1 MTTNSNDYRHALEH
15 ISFTDNAKQHMAN
28 SIAQSVASS
37 DAATAQSNFNGT
49 RRKPRIA
56 RHPVRTVARI
66 AAVTAVLA
74 IVIGGAGTAMATGVL
89 PLPSD
94 MLSDIFDGP
103 ASQTEIIDRIGRP
116 VGASCSN
123 NGVTVTADAIMG
135 DKDMVTIAY
144 TLTFDDPAAL
154 KKLSEPGE
162 NGTIAGSVDGNVYV
176 DGEHGGQGQSW
187 LIDKNPNDS
196 SIQYFAQFSVESPG
210 LMGRTVRTH
219 INSLVVPRAGKELP
233 EYKKILTGPWDLKFQ
248 LNYEDTSVTIPAPKS
263 VNFNGTK
270 ATIQEATVSCVGVS
284 VRYNIDRS
292 IEHDN
297 NSGKM
302 SQNMEESMDAVGNIP
317 LIVTFKDGSRSK
329 CKIVCDLMHLEGAES
344 LGEYTED
351 FYAGMPAVTRHS
363 YGKGKLYYIGTCM
376 EEDGIAKILS
386 MAVEDAGAEPVAGA
400 GNGLEIVKR
409 NREGKSFYFVM
420 NFRDEELEIPEEFAG
435 KTDLLSGNAV
445 GKGEKLPKFGVKI
458 VVE

>member
-317 LIVTFKDGSRSK
+317 LIVTFKDG
-329 CKIVCDLMHLEGAES
+329 H
-344 LGEYTED
+344 
-351 FYAGMPAVTRHS
+351 
-363 YGKGKLYYIGTCM
+363 
-376 EEDGIAKILS
+376 
-386 MAVEDAGAEPVAGA
+386 VEDATSHSGYFANKLD
-400 GNGLEIVKR
+400 NGTTDVHKTWPFSQVCDTDKIASVQI
-409 NREGKSFYFVM
+409 GDTVIPM
-420 NFRDEELEIPEEFAG
+420 NP
-435 KTDLLSGNAV
+435 
-445 GKGEKLPKFGVKI
+445 
-458 VVE
+458 

>member
-196 SIQYFAQFSVESPG
+196 SIQYFAQFRVESPG

-317 LIVTFKDGSRSK
+317 LIVTFKDG
-329 CKIVCDLMHLEGAES
+329 H
-344 LGEYTED
+344 
-351 FYAGMPAVTRHS
+351 
-363 YGKGKLYYIGTCM
+363 
-376 EEDGIAKILS
+376 
-386 MAVEDAGAEPVAGA
+386 VEDATSHSGYFANKLD
-400 GNGLEIVKR
+400 NGTTDVHKTWPFSQVCDTDKIASVQI
-409 NREGKSFYFVM
+409 GDTV
-420 NFRDEELEIPEEFAG
+420 IP
-435 KTDLLSGNAV
+435 LN
-445 GKGEKLPKFGVKI
+445 
-458 VVE
+458 

>member
-1 MTTNSNDYRHALEH
+1 MTTNSNDYRHTLEH

-123 NGVTVTADAIMG
+123 NGITVTADAIMG

-317 LIVTFKDGSRSK
+317 LIVTFKDG
-329 CKIVCDLMHLEGAES
+329 H
-344 LGEYTED
+344 
-351 FYAGMPAVTRHS
+351 
-363 YGKGKLYYIGTCM
+363 
-376 EEDGIAKILS
+376 
-386 MAVEDAGAEPVAGA
+386 VEDATSHSGYFANKLD
-400 GNGLEIVKR
+400 NGTTDVHKTWPFSQVCDTDKIASVQI
-409 NREGKSFYFVM
+409 GDTVIPM
-420 NFRDEELEIPEEFAG
+420 N
-435 KTDLLSGNAV
+435 S
-445 GKGEKLPKFGVKI
+445 
-458 VVE
+458 

>member
-74 IVIGGAGTAMATGVL
+74 IVIGGAGAAMATGVL

-317 LIVTFKDGSRSK
+317 LIVTFKDG
-329 CKIVCDLMHLEGAES
+329 H
-344 LGEYTED
+344 
-351 FYAGMPAVTRHS
+351 
-363 YGKGKLYYIGTCM
+363 
-376 EEDGIAKILS
+376 
-386 MAVEDAGAEPVAGA
+386 VEDATSHSGYFANKLD
-400 GNGLEIVKR
+400 NGTTDVHKTWPFSQVCDTDKIASVQI
-409 NREGKSFYFVM
+409 GDTVIPM
-420 NFRDEELEIPEEFAG
+420 N
-435 KTDLLSGNAV
+435 S
-445 GKGEKLPKFGVKI
+445 
-458 VVE
+458 

>member
-28 SIAQSVASS
+28 SIAQPVASS

-317 LIVTFKDGSRSK
+317 LIVTFKDG
-329 CKIVCDLMHLEGAES
+329 H
-344 LGEYTED
+344 
-351 FYAGMPAVTRHS
+351 
-363 YGKGKLYYIGTCM
+363 
-376 EEDGIAKILS
+376 
-386 MAVEDAGAEPVAGA
+386 VEDATSHSGYFANKLD
-400 GNGLEIVKR
+400 NGTTDVHKTWPFSQVCDTDKIASVQI
-409 NREGKSFYFVM
+409 GDTVIPM
-420 NFRDEELEIPEEFAG
+420 N
-435 KTDLLSGNAV
+435 S
-445 GKGEKLPKFGVKI
+445 
-458 VVE
+458 

>member
-233 EYKKILTGPWDLKFQ
+233 EYKKIRTGPWDLKFQ

-317 LIVTFKDGSRSK
+317 LIVTFKDG
-329 CKIVCDLMHLEGAES
+329 H
-344 LGEYTED
+344 
-351 FYAGMPAVTRHS
+351 
-363 YGKGKLYYIGTCM
+363 
-376 EEDGIAKILS
+376 
-386 MAVEDAGAEPVAGA
+386 VEDATSHSGYFANKLD
-400 GNGLEIVKR
+400 NGTTDVHKTWPFSQVCDTDKIASVQI
-409 NREGKSFYFVM
+409 GDTVIPM
-420 NFRDEELEIPEEFAG
+420 N
-435 KTDLLSGNAV
+435 S
-445 GKGEKLPKFGVKI
+445 
-458 VVE
+458 

>member
-49 RRKPRIA
+49 RRKPRIT

-317 LIVTFKDGSRSK
+317 LIVTFKDG
-329 CKIVCDLMHLEGAES
+329 H
-344 LGEYTED
+344 
-351 FYAGMPAVTRHS
+351 
-363 YGKGKLYYIGTCM
+363 
-376 EEDGIAKILS
+376 
-386 MAVEDAGAEPVAGA
+386 VEDATSHSGYFANKLD
-400 GNGLEIVKR
+400 NGTTDVHKTWPFSQVCDTDKIASVQI
-409 NREGKSFYFVM
+409 GDTVIPM
-420 NFRDEELEIPEEFAG
+420 N
-435 KTDLLSGNAV
+435 S
-445 GKGEKLPKFGVKI
+445 
-458 VVE
+458 

>member
-284 VRYNIDRS
+284 VHYNIDRS

-317 LIVTFKDGSRSK
+317 LIVTFKDG
-329 CKIVCDLMHLEGAES
+329 H
-344 LGEYTED
+344 
-351 FYAGMPAVTRHS
+351 
-363 YGKGKLYYIGTCM
+363 
-376 EEDGIAKILS
+376 
-386 MAVEDAGAEPVAGA
+386 VEDATSHSGYFANKLD
-400 GNGLEIVKR
+400 NGTTDVHKTWPFSQVCDTDKIASVQI
-409 NREGKSFYFVM
+409 GDTVIPM
-420 NFRDEELEIPEEFAG
+420 N
-435 KTDLLSGNAV
+435 S
-445 GKGEKLPKFGVKI
+445 
-458 VVE
+458 

>member
-1 MTTNSNDYRHALEH
+1 MTTDSNDYRHALEH

-196 SIQYFAQFSVESPG
+196 SIQYFAQFSVESPS

-263 VNFNGTK
+263 VYFNGTK

-317 LIVTFKDGSRSK
+317 LIVTFKDG
-329 CKIVCDLMHLEGAES
+329 H
-344 LGEYTED
+344 
-351 FYAGMPAVTRHS
+351 
-363 YGKGKLYYIGTCM
+363 
-376 EEDGIAKILS
+376 
-386 MAVEDAGAEPVAGA
+386 VEDATSHSGYFANKLD
-400 GNGLEIVKR
+400 NGTTDVHKTWPFSQVCDTDKIASVQI
-409 NREGKSFYFVM
+409 GDTVIPM
-420 NFRDEELEIPEEFAG
+420 N
-435 KTDLLSGNAV
+435 S
-445 GKGEKLPKFGVKI
+445 
-458 VVE
+458 

>member
-49 RRKPRIA
+49 RRNPRIA

-317 LIVTFKDGSRSK
+317 LIVTFKDG
-329 CKIVCDLMHLEGAES
+329 H
-344 LGEYTED
+344 
-351 FYAGMPAVTRHS
+351 
-363 YGKGKLYYIGTCM
+363 
-376 EEDGIAKILS
+376 
-386 MAVEDAGAEPVAGA
+386 VEDATSHSGYFANKLD
-400 GNGLEIVKR
+400 NGITDVHKTWPFSQVCDTDKIASVQI
-409 NREGKSFYFVM
+409 GDTVIPM
-420 NFRDEELEIPEEFAG
+420 N
-435 KTDLLSGNAV
+435 S
-445 GKGEKLPKFGVKI
+445 
-458 VVE
+458 

>member
-233 EYKKILTGPWDLKFQ
+233 EYKEILTGPWDLKFQ

-317 LIVTFKDGSRSK
+317 LIVTFKDG
-329 CKIVCDLMHLEGAES
+329 H
-344 LGEYTED
+344 
-351 FYAGMPAVTRHS
+351 
-363 YGKGKLYYIGTCM
+363 
-376 EEDGIAKILS
+376 
-386 MAVEDAGAEPVAGA
+386 VEDATSHSGYFANKLD
-400 GNGLEIVKR
+400 NGTTDVHKTWPFSQVCDTDKIASVQI
-409 NREGKSFYFVM
+409 GDTVIPM
-420 NFRDEELEIPEEFAG
+420 N
-435 KTDLLSGNAV
+435 S
-445 GKGEKLPKFGVKI
+445 
-458 VVE
+458 

>member
-302 SQNMEESMDAVGNIP
+302 SQNMEKSMDAVGNIP
-317 LIVTFKDGSRSK
+317 LIVTFKDG
-329 CKIVCDLMHLEGAES
+329 H
-344 LGEYTED
+344 
-351 FYAGMPAVTRHS
+351 
-363 YGKGKLYYIGTCM
+363 
-376 EEDGIAKILS
+376 
-386 MAVEDAGAEPVAGA
+386 VEDATSHSGYFANKLD
-400 GNGLEIVKR
+400 NGTTDVHKTWPFSQVCDTDKIASVQI
-409 NREGKSFYFVM
+409 GDTVIPM
-420 NFRDEELEIPEEFAG
+420 N
-435 KTDLLSGNAV
+435 S
-445 GKGEKLPKFGVKI
+445 
-458 VVE
+458 

>member
-49 RRKPRIA
+49 QRKPRIA

-317 LIVTFKDGSRSK
+317 LIVTFKDG
-329 CKIVCDLMHLEGAES
+329 H
-344 LGEYTED
+344 
-351 FYAGMPAVTRHS
+351 
-363 YGKGKLYYIGTCM
+363 
-376 EEDGIAKILS
+376 
-386 MAVEDAGAEPVAGA
+386 VEDATSHSGYFANKLD
-400 GNGLEIVKR
+400 NGTTDVHKTWPFSQVCDTDKIASVQI
-409 NREGKSFYFVM
+409 GDTVIPM
-420 NFRDEELEIPEEFAG
+420 N
-435 KTDLLSGNAV
+435 S
-445 GKGEKLPKFGVKI
+445 
-458 VVE
+458 

>member
-317 LIVTFKDGSRSK
+317 LIVTFKDG
-329 CKIVCDLMHLEGAES
+329 H
-344 LGEYTED
+344 
-351 FYAGMPAVTRHS
+351 
-363 YGKGKLYYIGTCM
+363 
-376 EEDGIAKILS
+376 
-386 MAVEDAGAEPVAGA
+386 VEDATSHSGYFANKLD
-400 GNGLEIVKR
+400 NGTTDVHKTWPFSQVCDTDKITSVQI
-409 NREGKSFYFVM
+409 GDTVIPM
-420 NFRDEELEIPEEFAG
+420 N
-435 KTDLLSGNAV
+435 S
-445 GKGEKLPKFGVKI
+445 
-458 VVE
+458 

>member
-292 IEHDN
+292 IELDN

-317 LIVTFKDGSRSK
+317 LIVTFKDG
-329 CKIVCDLMHLEGAES
+329 H
-344 LGEYTED
+344 
-351 FYAGMPAVTRHS
+351 
-363 YGKGKLYYIGTCM
+363 
-376 EEDGIAKILS
+376 
-386 MAVEDAGAEPVAGA
+386 VEDATSHSGYFANKLD
-400 GNGLEIVKR
+400 NGTTDVHKTWPFSQVCDTDKIASVQI
-409 NREGKSFYFVM
+409 GDTVIPM
-420 NFRDEELEIPEEFAG
+420 N
-435 KTDLLSGNAV
+435 S
-445 GKGEKLPKFGVKI
+445 
-458 VVE
+458 

>member
-162 NGTIAGSVDGNVYV
+162 NGTVAGSVDGNVYV

-317 LIVTFKDGSRSK
+317 LIVTFKDG
-329 CKIVCDLMHLEGAES
+329 H
-344 LGEYTED
+344 
-351 FYAGMPAVTRHS
+351 
-363 YGKGKLYYIGTCM
+363 
-376 EEDGIAKILS
+376 
-386 MAVEDAGAEPVAGA
+386 VEDATSHSGYFANKLD
-400 GNGLEIVKR
+400 NGTTDVHKTWPFSQVCDTDKIASVQI
-409 NREGKSFYFVM
+409 GDTVIPM
-420 NFRDEELEIPEEFAG
+420 N
-435 KTDLLSGNAV
+435 S
-445 GKGEKLPKFGVKI
+445 
-458 VVE
+458 

>member
-187 LIDKNPNDS
+187 LIDKNPNGS

-317 LIVTFKDGSRSK
+317 LIVTFKDG
-329 CKIVCDLMHLEGAES
+329 H
-344 LGEYTED
+344 
-351 FYAGMPAVTRHS
+351 
-363 YGKGKLYYIGTCM
+363 
-376 EEDGIAKILS
+376 
-386 MAVEDAGAEPVAGA
+386 VEDATSHSGYFANKLD
-400 GNGLEIVKR
+400 NGTTDVHKTWPFSQVCDTDKIASVQI
-409 NREGKSFYFVM
+409 GDTVIPM
-420 NFRDEELEIPEEFAG
+420 N
-435 KTDLLSGNAV
+435 S
-445 GKGEKLPKFGVKI
+445 
-458 VVE
+458 

>member
-49 RRKPRIA
+49 RRRPRIA

-263 VNFNGTK
+263 VNYNGTK

-317 LIVTFKDGSRSK
+317 LIVTFKDG
-329 CKIVCDLMHLEGAES
+329 H
-344 LGEYTED
+344 
-351 FYAGMPAVTRHS
+351 
-363 YGKGKLYYIGTCM
+363 
-376 EEDGIAKILS
+376 
-386 MAVEDAGAEPVAGA
+386 VEDATSHSGYFANKLD
-400 GNGLEIVKR
+400 NGTTDVHKTWPFSQVCDTDKIASVQI
-409 NREGKSFYFVM
+409 GDTVIPM
-420 NFRDEELEIPEEFAG
+420 N
-435 KTDLLSGNAV
+435 S
-445 GKGEKLPKFGVKI
+445 
-458 VVE
+458 

>member
-1 MTTNSNDYRHALEH
+1 MTANSNDYRHALEH

-317 LIVTFKDGSRSK
+317 LIVTFKDG
-329 CKIVCDLMHLEGAES
+329 H
-344 LGEYTED
+344 
-351 FYAGMPAVTRHS
+351 
-363 YGKGKLYYIGTCM
+363 
-376 EEDGIAKILS
+376 
-386 MAVEDAGAEPVAGA
+386 VEDATSHSGYFANKLD
-400 GNGLEIVKR
+400 NGTTDVHKTWPFSQVCDTDKIASVQI
-409 NREGKSFYFVM
+409 GDTVIPM
-420 NFRDEELEIPEEFAG
+420 N
-435 KTDLLSGNAV
+435 S
-445 GKGEKLPKFGVKI
+445 
-458 VVE
+458 

>member
-162 NGTIAGSVDGNVYV
+162 NGTIAESVDGNVYV

-317 LIVTFKDGSRSK
+317 LIVTFKDG
-329 CKIVCDLMHLEGAES
+329 H
-344 LGEYTED
+344 
-351 FYAGMPAVTRHS
+351 
-363 YGKGKLYYIGTCM
+363 
-376 EEDGIAKILS
+376 
-386 MAVEDAGAEPVAGA
+386 VEDATSHSGYFANKLD
-400 GNGLEIVKR
+400 NGTTDVHKTWPFSQVCDTDKIASVQI
-409 NREGKSFYFVM
+409 GDTVIPM
-420 NFRDEELEIPEEFAG
+420 N
-435 KTDLLSGNAV
+435 S
-445 GKGEKLPKFGVKI
+445 
-458 VVE
+458 

>member
-233 EYKKILTGPWDLKFQ
+233 EYKKILTGPWDLKYQ

-317 LIVTFKDGSRSK
+317 LIVTFKDG
-329 CKIVCDLMHLEGAES
+329 H
-344 LGEYTED
+344 
-351 FYAGMPAVTRHS
+351 
-363 YGKGKLYYIGTCM
+363 
-376 EEDGIAKILS
+376 
-386 MAVEDAGAEPVAGA
+386 VEDATSHSGYFANKLD
-400 GNGLEIVKR
+400 NGTTDVHKTWPFSQVCDTDKIASIQIGDTVIP
-409 NREGKSFYFVM
+409 M
-420 NFRDEELEIPEEFAG
+420 N
-435 KTDLLSGNAV
+435 S
-445 GKGEKLPKFGVKI
+445 
-458 VVE
+458 

>member
-302 SQNMEESMDAVGNIP
+302 SQNTEESMDAVGNIP
-317 LIVTFKDGSRSK
+317 LIVTFKDG
-329 CKIVCDLMHLEGAES
+329 H
-344 LGEYTED
+344 
-351 FYAGMPAVTRHS
+351 
-363 YGKGKLYYIGTCM
+363 
-376 EEDGIAKILS
+376 
-386 MAVEDAGAEPVAGA
+386 VEDATSHSGYFANKLD
-400 GNGLEIVKR
+400 NGTTDVHKTWPFSQVCDTDKIASVQI
-409 NREGKSFYFVM
+409 GDTVIPM
-420 NFRDEELEIPEEFAG
+420 N
-435 KTDLLSGNAV
+435 S
-445 GKGEKLPKFGVKI
+445 
-458 VVE
+458 

>member
-135 DKDMVTIAY
+135 EKDMVTIAY

-317 LIVTFKDGSRSK
+317 LIVTFKDG
-329 CKIVCDLMHLEGAES
+329 H
-344 LGEYTED
+344 
-351 FYAGMPAVTRHS
+351 
-363 YGKGKLYYIGTCM
+363 
-376 EEDGIAKILS
+376 
-386 MAVEDAGAEPVAGA
+386 VEDATSHSGYFANKLD
-400 GNGLEIVKR
+400 NGTTDVHKTWPFSQVCDTDKIASVQI
-409 NREGKSFYFVM
+409 GDTVIPM
-420 NFRDEELEIPEEFAG
+420 N
-435 KTDLLSGNAV
+435 S
-445 GKGEKLPKFGVKI
+445 
-458 VVE
+458 

>member
-66 AAVTAVLA
+66 AALTAVLA

-210 LMGRTVRTH
+210 LMGRIVRTH

-317 LIVTFKDGSRSK
+317 LIVTFKDG
-329 CKIVCDLMHLEGAES
+329 H
-344 LGEYTED
+344 
-351 FYAGMPAVTRHS
+351 
-363 YGKGKLYYIGTCM
+363 
-376 EEDGIAKILS
+376 
-386 MAVEDAGAEPVAGA
+386 VEDATSHSGYFANKLD
-400 GNGLEIVKR
+400 NGTTDVHKTWPFSQVCDTDKIASVQI
-409 NREGKSFYFVM
+409 GDTVIPM
-420 NFRDEELEIPEEFAG
+420 N
-435 KTDLLSGNAV
+435 S
-445 GKGEKLPKFGVKI
+445 
-458 VVE
+458 

>member
-219 INSLVVPRAGKELP
+219 INSLVVSRAGKELP

-317 LIVTFKDGSRSK
+317 LIVTFKDG
-329 CKIVCDLMHLEGAES
+329 H
-344 LGEYTED
+344 
-351 FYAGMPAVTRHS
+351 
-363 YGKGKLYYIGTCM
+363 
-376 EEDGIAKILS
+376 
-386 MAVEDAGAEPVAGA
+386 VEDATSHSGYFANKLD
-400 GNGLEIVKR
+400 NGTTDVHKTWPFSQVCDTDKIASVQI
-409 NREGKSFYFVM
+409 GDTVIPM
-420 NFRDEELEIPEEFAG
+420 N
-435 KTDLLSGNAV
+435 S
-445 GKGEKLPKFGVKI
+445 
-458 VVE
+458 

>member
-1 MTTNSNDYRHALEH
+1 MTTDSNDYRHALEH

-317 LIVTFKDGSRSK
+317 LIVTFKDG
-329 CKIVCDLMHLEGAES
+329 H
-344 LGEYTED
+344 
-351 FYAGMPAVTRHS
+351 
-363 YGKGKLYYIGTCM
+363 
-376 EEDGIAKILS
+376 
-386 MAVEDAGAEPVAGA
+386 VEDATSHSGYFANKLD
-400 GNGLEIVKR
+400 NGTTDVH
-409 NREGKSFYFVM
+409 NTWPFSQVCDTGKIASVQIGDTVIPM
-420 NFRDEELEIPEEFAG
+420 N
-435 KTDLLSGNAV
+435 S
-445 GKGEKLPKFGVKI
+445 
-458 VVE
+458 

>member
-317 LIVTFKDGSRSK
+317 LIVTFKDG
-329 CKIVCDLMHLEGAES
+329 H
-344 LGEYTED
+344 
-351 FYAGMPAVTRHS
+351 
-363 YGKGKLYYIGTCM
+363 
-376 EEDGIAKILS
+376 
-386 MAVEDAGAEPVAGA
+386 VEDATSHSGYFANKLD
-400 GNGLEIVKR
+400 NGTTDVHKIWPFSQVCDTDKIASVQI
-409 NREGKSFYFVM
+409 GDTVIPM
-420 NFRDEELEIPEEFAG
+420 N
-435 KTDLLSGNAV
+435 S
-445 GKGEKLPKFGVKI
+445 
-458 VVE
+458 

>member
-123 NGVTVTADAIMG
+123 NGVTVTAAAIMG

-317 LIVTFKDGSRSK
+317 LIVTFKDG
-329 CKIVCDLMHLEGAES
+329 H
-344 LGEYTED
+344 
-351 FYAGMPAVTRHS
+351 
-363 YGKGKLYYIGTCM
+363 
-376 EEDGIAKILS
+376 
-386 MAVEDAGAEPVAGA
+386 VEDATSHSGYFANKLD
-400 GNGLEIVKR
+400 NGTTDVHKTWPFSQVCDTDKIASVQI
-409 NREGKSFYFVM
+409 GDTVIPM
-420 NFRDEELEIPEEFAG
+420 N
-435 KTDLLSGNAV
+435 S
-445 GKGEKLPKFGVKI
+445 
-458 VVE
+458 

>member
-302 SQNMEESMDAVGNIP
+302 SQNMEESMDAIGNIP
-317 LIVTFKDGSRSK
+317 LIVTFKDG
-329 CKIVCDLMHLEGAES
+329 H
-344 LGEYTED
+344 
-351 FYAGMPAVTRHS
+351 
-363 YGKGKLYYIGTCM
+363 
-376 EEDGIAKILS
+376 
-386 MAVEDAGAEPVAGA
+386 VEDATSHSGYFANKLD
-400 GNGLEIVKR
+400 NGTTDVHKTWPFLQVCDTDKIASVQI
-409 NREGKSFYFVM
+409 GDTVIPM
-420 NFRDEELEIPEEFAG
+420 N
-435 KTDLLSGNAV
+435 S
-445 GKGEKLPKFGVKI
+445 
-458 VVE
+458 

>member
-1 MTTNSNDYRHALEH
+1 MVAPTMETKEYTTRNGRTNFSPPRNSMQREPYKPHPIMVL
-15 ISFTDNAKQHMAN
+15 NAKQHMAN

-317 LIVTFKDGSRSK
+317 LIVTFKDG
-329 CKIVCDLMHLEGAES
+329 H
-344 LGEYTED
+344 
-351 FYAGMPAVTRHS
+351 
-363 YGKGKLYYIGTCM
+363 
-376 EEDGIAKILS
+376 
-386 MAVEDAGAEPVAGA
+386 VEDATSHSGYFANKLD
-400 GNGLEIVKR
+400 NGTTDVHKTWPFSQVCDTDKIASVQI
-409 NREGKSFYFVM
+409 GDTVIPM
-420 NFRDEELEIPEEFAG
+420 N
-435 KTDLLSGNAV
+435 S
-445 GKGEKLPKFGVKI
+445 
-458 VVE
+458 

>member
-233 EYKKILTGPWDLKFQ
+233 EFKKILTGPWDLKFQ

-317 LIVTFKDGSRSK
+317 LIVTFKDG
-329 CKIVCDLMHLEGAES
+329 H
-344 LGEYTED
+344 
-351 FYAGMPAVTRHS
+351 
-363 YGKGKLYYIGTCM
+363 
-376 EEDGIAKILS
+376 
-386 MAVEDAGAEPVAGA
+386 VEDATSHSGYFANKLD
-400 GNGLEIVKR
+400 NGTTDVHKTWPFSQVCDTDKIASVQI
-409 NREGKSFYFVM
+409 GDTVIPM
-420 NFRDEELEIPEEFAG
+420 N
-435 KTDLLSGNAV
+435 S
-445 GKGEKLPKFGVKI
+445 
-458 VVE
+458 

>member
-176 DGEHGGQGQSW
+176 DGEHSGQGQSW

-317 LIVTFKDGSRSK
+317 LIVTFKDG
-329 CKIVCDLMHLEGAES
+329 H
-344 LGEYTED
+344 
-351 FYAGMPAVTRHS
+351 
-363 YGKGKLYYIGTCM
+363 
-376 EEDGIAKILS
+376 
-386 MAVEDAGAEPVAGA
+386 VEDATSHSGYFANKLD
-400 GNGLEIVKR
+400 NGTTDVHKTWPFSQVCDTDKIASVQI
-409 NREGKSFYFVM
+409 GDTVIPM
-420 NFRDEELEIPEEFAG
+420 N
-435 KTDLLSGNAV
+435 S
-445 GKGEKLPKFGVKI
+445 
-458 VVE
+458 

>member
-116 VGASCSN
+116 VGASFSN

-317 LIVTFKDGSRSK
+317 LIVTFKDG
-329 CKIVCDLMHLEGAES
+329 H
-344 LGEYTED
+344 
-351 FYAGMPAVTRHS
+351 
-363 YGKGKLYYIGTCM
+363 
-376 EEDGIAKILS
+376 
-386 MAVEDAGAEPVAGA
+386 VEDATSHSGYFANKLD
-400 GNGLEIVKR
+400 NGTTDVHKTWPFSQVCDTDKIASVQI
-409 NREGKSFYFVM
+409 GDTVIPM
-420 NFRDEELEIPEEFAG
+420 N
-435 KTDLLSGNAV
+435 S
-445 GKGEKLPKFGVKI
+445 
-458 VVE
+458 

>member
-28 SIAQSVASS
+28 SIAQSAASS

-297 NSGKM
+297 NSDKM

-317 LIVTFKDGSRSK
+317 LIVTFKDG
-329 CKIVCDLMHLEGAES
+329 H
-344 LGEYTED
+344 
-351 FYAGMPAVTRHS
+351 
-363 YGKGKLYYIGTCM
+363 
-376 EEDGIAKILS
+376 
-386 MAVEDAGAEPVAGA
+386 VEDATSHSGYFANKLD
-400 GNGLEIVKR
+400 NGTTDVHKTWPFSQVCDTDKIASVQI
-409 NREGKSFYFVM
+409 GDTVIPM
-420 NFRDEELEIPEEFAG
+420 N
-435 KTDLLSGNAV
+435 S
-445 GKGEKLPKFGVKI
+445 
-458 VVE
+458 

>member
-66 AAVTAVLA
+66 AAVTALLA

-302 SQNMEESMDAVGNIP
+302 SQNMEESMDAVGNMP
-317 LIVTFKDGSRSK
+317 LIVTFKDG
-329 CKIVCDLMHLEGAES
+329 H
-344 LGEYTED
+344 
-351 FYAGMPAVTRHS
+351 
-363 YGKGKLYYIGTCM
+363 
-376 EEDGIAKILS
+376 
-386 MAVEDAGAEPVAGA
+386 VEDATSHSGYFANKLD
-400 GNGLEIVKR
+400 NGTTDVHKTWPFSQVCDTDKIASVQI
-409 NREGKSFYFVM
+409 GDTVIPM
-420 NFRDEELEIPEEFAG
+420 N
-435 KTDLLSGNAV
+435 S
-445 GKGEKLPKFGVKI
+445 
-458 VVE
+458 

>member
-1 MTTNSNDYRHALEH
+1 MTTNSNDYRHTLEH

-116 VGASCSN
+116 VGASYSN

-317 LIVTFKDGSRSK
+317 LIVTFKDG
-329 CKIVCDLMHLEGAES
+329 H
-344 LGEYTED
+344 
-351 FYAGMPAVTRHS
+351 
-363 YGKGKLYYIGTCM
+363 
-376 EEDGIAKILS
+376 
-386 MAVEDAGAEPVAGA
+386 VEDATSHSGYFANKLD
-400 GNGLEIVKR
+400 NGTTDVHKTWPFSQVCDTDKIASVQI
-409 NREGKSFYFVM
+409 GDTVIPM
-420 NFRDEELEIPEEFAG
+420 N
-435 KTDLLSGNAV
+435 S
-445 GKGEKLPKFGVKI
+445 
-458 VVE
+458 

>member
-123 NGVTVTADAIMG
+123 NGITVTADAIMG

-248 LNYEDTSVTIPAPKS
+248 LSYEDTSVTIPAPKS

-317 LIVTFKDGSRSK
+317 LIVTFKDG
-329 CKIVCDLMHLEGAES
+329 H
-344 LGEYTED
+344 
-351 FYAGMPAVTRHS
+351 
-363 YGKGKLYYIGTCM
+363 
-376 EEDGIAKILS
+376 
-386 MAVEDAGAEPVAGA
+386 VEDATSHSGYFANKLD
-400 GNGLEIVKR
+400 NGTTDVHKTWPFSQVCDTDKIASVQI
-409 NREGKSFYFVM
+409 GDTVIPM
-420 NFRDEELEIPEEFAG
+420 N
-435 KTDLLSGNAV
+435 S
-445 GKGEKLPKFGVKI
+445 
-458 VVE
+458 

>member
-248 LNYEDTSVTIPAPKS
+248 LNYEDTSVTIPAHKS

-317 LIVTFKDGSRSK
+317 LIVTFKDG
-329 CKIVCDLMHLEGAES
+329 H
-344 LGEYTED
+344 
-351 FYAGMPAVTRHS
+351 
-363 YGKGKLYYIGTCM
+363 
-376 EEDGIAKILS
+376 
-386 MAVEDAGAEPVAGA
+386 VEDATSHSGYFANKLD
-400 GNGLEIVKR
+400 NGTTDVHKTWPFSQVCDTDKIASVQI
-409 NREGKSFYFVM
+409 GDTVIPM
-420 NFRDEELEIPEEFAG
+420 N
-435 KTDLLSGNAV
+435 S
-445 GKGEKLPKFGVKI
+445 
-458 VVE
+458 

>member
-49 RRKPRIA
+49 RRKPCIA

-248 LNYEDTSVTIPAPKS
+248 LNYEDTSVTIPAPNS

-317 LIVTFKDGSRSK
+317 LIVTFKDG
-329 CKIVCDLMHLEGAES
+329 H
-344 LGEYTED
+344 
-351 FYAGMPAVTRHS
+351 
-363 YGKGKLYYIGTCM
+363 
-376 EEDGIAKILS
+376 
-386 MAVEDAGAEPVAGA
+386 VEDATSHSGYFANKLD
-400 GNGLEIVKR
+400 NGTTDVHKTWPFSQVCDTDKIASVQI
-409 NREGKSFYFVM
+409 GDTVIPM
-420 NFRDEELEIPEEFAG
+420 N
-435 KTDLLSGNAV
+435 S
-445 GKGEKLPKFGVKI
+445 
-458 VVE
+458 